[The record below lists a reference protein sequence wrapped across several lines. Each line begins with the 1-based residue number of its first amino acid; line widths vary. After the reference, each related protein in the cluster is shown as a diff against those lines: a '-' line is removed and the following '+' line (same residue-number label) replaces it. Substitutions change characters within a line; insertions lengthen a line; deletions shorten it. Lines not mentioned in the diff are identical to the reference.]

1 MRNGKGLTSEEFK
14 KLPLMEKIIVVSF
27 MVFVYG
33 AAVGVVVG
41 LPVYLAFSLKAKNE
55 QRLKRIAERETLL
68 YKYSWDGTDKEEEL
82 LRRVMLYSGLSPE
95 ELGRY
100 FSKPE
105 LGRVFL
111 ENIQDFNE
119 EKRKLWI
126 NYLNIPE
133 EEVRKILL
141 EKERQRDTF
150 KSCNQRDR

>member
-1 MRNGKGLTSEEFK
+1 
-14 KLPLMEKIIVVSF
+14 
-27 MVFVYG
+27 
-33 AAVGVVVG
+33 
-41 LPVYLAFSLKAKNE
+41 
-55 QRLKRIAERETLL
+55 
-68 YKYSWDGTDKEEEL
+68 
-82 LRRVMLYSGLSPE
+82 MLYSGLSPE